1 MKIYFS
7 KYSEKQKQIFCANS
21 NLVLYILKGL
31 RVRMNGNTVLRIS
44 FFRGLL
50 SQAKKQ
56 QSQRLYFISSIF
68 IGVKKTKKPKD
79 QLSDLSFTP
88 KYLYISLF
96 IQCAR
101 EFPRLYYI
109 LTHAYDVID
118 VLLNFKII
126 LTFSLTSSTITMS
139 GPRKWKYTNLNIS
152 GIMQYL
158 QIKKSIFHIFERAS
172 DRLLM
177 F

>member
-7 KYSEKQKQIFCANS
+7 KYSKKYKQILCANS
-21 NLVLYILKGL
+21 HLVLYILKGL
-31 RVRMNGNTVLRIS
+31 TARINVNTVLQIS

-50 SQAKKQ
+50 SQDQKKQ
-56 QSQRLYFISSIF
+56 SERLYFISSIF
-68 IGVKKTKKPKD
+68 IGVKKTKKPED
-79 QLSDLSFTP
+79 QLSDLSFSP
-88 KYLYISLF
+88 KYFYVSLF

-109 LTHAYDVID
+109 LTHTYDVID

-152 GIMQYL
+152 GTMKYL
-158 QIKKSIFHIFERAS
+158 QIKKAYFIFLKGHLTEY
-172 DRLLM
+172 
-177 F
+177 